1 MNRGDIY
8 WVDLNPTKGSEI
20 NKQRPCVI
28 VSATP
33 INRARNTVIVVPLS
47 TAARPRPPIVIGVD
61 CLGKQVTA
69 VCDQIR
75 TVDKSRLVK
84 SAGKLSITDLE
95 TINDSL
101 KQVLSLDQ

>member
-1 MNRGDIY
+1 MNRGDVY

-33 INRARNTVIVVPLS
+33 INLARRTVVVVPLS
-47 TAARPRPPIVIGVD
+47 ASTVIKPPITLGVE
-61 CLGKQVTA
+61 CLGRKVIA

-75 TVDKSRLVK
+75 TVDKTRLK
-84 SAGKLSITDLE
+84 KQADSLSIEDMNELDE
-95 TINDSL
+95 CL
-101 KQVLSLDQ
+101 KQVLVLN